1 MMTSRTMTVRAQL
14 ALLAALS
21 CTAFVLALG
30 GALWQMQVGGARLS
44 GFIDNEL
51 ATERDVTRAYAQ
63 GLQMGQ
69 ALRNIVLDPANA
81 KAFDNFDQARKDFDE
96 TLARLVDRP
105 AYLEGG
111 VPGAVRLRDI
121 ALRWAPLQAQVIER
135 VRMGDTEAARD
146 LLVRQETPAWRE
158 MRGELLKQIGHLEQL
173 VVTMRAQSASALER
187 GQLIV
192 LALGAVA
199 LLVCI
204 VVSVL
209 VVRAVLRQLG
219 GEPGHAAEVARRI
232 SDGDLREPII
242 VAEGARHSLLG
253 EMQSMQTGLDGIVCE
268 IRNDA
273 SQLVG
278 AADVL
283 RRNEEQLARL
293 ALTQSDAAQAIA
305 ASIEQMSASIS
316 VVAEHAED
324 ADRLSADS
332 EQKVRHGAQVIK
344 EAVGI
349 IAQVAERMSAS
360 AIVVGELGTSAE
372 SISDIAKVIQGIAEQ
387 TNLLALNAAIEA
399 ARAGEQGRGFA
410 VVADEVRKLAE
421 RTAHSTQQINATIER
436 VQVSARQAIG
446 SMEDGQALAERGAQ
460 GAERAR
466 VAVTALEEG
475 AGRVR
480 QVVGE
485 ISVALHEQRQASTDI
500 AQTVEQIA
508 RMSEQGHEATRDSLN
523 RAEELTALAGS
534 LSKAVSRFRTVG

>member
-1 MMTSRTMTVRAQL
+1 MTSRTMTVRAQL
-14 ALLAALS
+14 GLLAALS
-21 CTAFVLALG
+21 CTVFVLALG

-51 ATERDVTRAYAQ
+51 AAERDVTRAYAQ

-69 ALRNIVLDPANA
+69 ALRNIVLDPTNSRPFERF
-81 KAFDNFDQARKDFDE
+81 FDEAQKGFDE
-96 TLARLVDRP
+96 TLARLVDQP
-105 AYLEGG
+105 AHLDGG
-111 VPGAVRLRDI
+111 AATAARLREI
-121 ALRWAPLQAQVIER
+121 ALRWAPLQARVIER
-135 VRMGDTEAARD
+135 VKIGDGDAAKE
-146 LLVRQETPAWRE
+146 LLVRQETPAWLE
-158 MRGELLKQIGHLEQL
+158 MRSELLKQIGHLEQRA
-173 VVTMRAQSASALER
+173 VGMRAQSATALEH

-192 LALGAVA
+192 LVLGAVA

-204 VVSVL
+204 VASVL

-219 GEPGHAAEVARRI
+219 GEPGHAVEVARRI
-232 SDGDLREPII
+232 TDGDLRERITL
-242 VAEGARHSLLG
+242 ADSARHSLLG
-253 EMQSMQTGLDGIVCE
+253 EMQTMQAGLDGIVRD
-268 IRNDA
+268 IRNDS

-278 AADVL
+278 AANVL
-283 RRNEEQLARL
+283 RRNEEQLA
-293 ALTQSDAAQAIA
+293 AVTLTQSDAAQAIA

-332 EQKVRHGAQVIK
+332 EEKVRHGAQVIK
-344 EAVGI
+344 EAVDI

-372 SISDIAKVIQGIAEQ
+372 SISDIANVIQGIAEQ

-421 RTAHSTQQINATIER
+421 RTAHSTQQINATIQR
-436 VQVSARQAIG
+436 VRASARQAVG
-446 SMEDGQALAERGAQ
+446 SMEDGRALADRGAQ

-475 AGRVR
+475 ASRVR

-485 ISVALHEQRQASTDI
+485 IAVALHEQRQASTDI

-534 LSKAVSRFRTVG
+534 LARAVSRFRVAD